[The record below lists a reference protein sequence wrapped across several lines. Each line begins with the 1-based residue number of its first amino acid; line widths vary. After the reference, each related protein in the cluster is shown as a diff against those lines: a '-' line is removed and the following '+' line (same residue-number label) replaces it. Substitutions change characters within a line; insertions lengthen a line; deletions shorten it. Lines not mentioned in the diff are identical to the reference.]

1 MYSTAR
7 GLLVIQCG
15 ALRHANLLNF
25 SRSIIM
31 KKLVSALLFGFIAS
45 LALPVLAADEPKTAE
60 DCKKMANGDEA
71 KEKAC
76 MDKINKK

>member
-1 MYSTAR
+1 
-7 GLLVIQCG
+7 
-15 ALRHANLLNF
+15 
-25 SRSIIM
+25 M